1 MSVHDVSVH
10 KVLIASPLQFPSIVG
25 RNPDGCGFPDPFV
38 VELVSPGKETNDP
51 SDVAGQGLDAQIH
64 IYAKC
69 YTQAAERF
77 GRSKQSATPGTKT
90 EGNYVIGY
98 GMARA
103 TYPANRSAAQA
114 VVRLLPGGRLFVK
127 SGPGT

>member
-64 IYAKC
+64 IYANATRKP
-69 YTQAAERF
+69 RSDLD
-77 GRSKQSATPGTKT
+77 GRS
-90 EGNYVIGY
+90 N
-98 GMARA
+98 AR
-103 TYPANRSAAQA
+103 R
-114 VVRLLPGGRLFVK
+114 RGRRRRAI
-127 SGPGT
+127 T